1 MSRIEKI
8 AFISSF
14 WSLLQVKVKDHL
26 SQFLDSDLDVLIN
39 QILEKIKNT
48 ENPNPLL
55 HVFHMPVF
63 LN

>member
-14 WSLLQVKVKDHL
+14 WSLLKIKDQL
-26 SQFLDSDLDVLIN
+26 VQFLDSDLDILIQ
-39 QILEKIKNT
+39 QIIEKIKKAKD
-48 ENPNPLL
+48 PNPLL

>member
-1 MSRIEKI
+1 MSKIEKI

-14 WSLLQVKVKDHL
+14 WSLLKIKGQLVQ
-26 SQFLDSDLDVLIN
+26 SFDSDLDLLIH
-39 QILEKIKNT
+39 QIIEKIKKA
-48 ENPNPLL
+48 EDPNPLL

>member
-14 WSLLQVKVKDHL
+14 WSLLKINDDLV
-26 SQFLDSDLDVLIN
+26 QFLDSDLDILIH
-39 QILEKIKNT
+39 QILEKIKNA
-48 ENPNPLL
+48 EEPNPLL
-55 HVFHMPVF
+55 HVFHMPIF

>member
-14 WSLLQVKVKDHL
+14 WSLLKIKDQL
-26 SQFLDSDLDVLIN
+26 IQFADTDLDVLIA
-39 QILEKIKNT
+39 QITNKVKSSQTDSNA
-48 ENPNPLL
+48 LL
-55 HVFHMPVF
+55 HVFHMPIF

>member
-14 WSLLQVKVKDHL
+14 WSLLQVKVKDQL
-26 SQFLDSDLDVLIN
+26 SQFIDSDLDVLIN
-39 QILEKIKNT
+39 QIIEKIKNT
-48 ENPNPLL
+48 DNPNPLL

>member
-14 WSLLQVKVKDHL
+14 WSLLKIKDQIV
-26 SQFLDSDLDVLIN
+26 QFADSDLDVLIS
-39 QILEKIKNT
+39 QIINKIKSSKADSNA
-48 ENPNPLL
+48 LL